1 MISMA
6 FTSYSKVDSHLV
18 LFDWVGLENF
28 KLIFNSGSSIG
39 QSFWSVFGWT
49 IIWAVLATFLNYSTW
64 NSCASILLII
74 RSDTNCG
81 IAIDNM
87 NINLQNDLNL
97 VPFLLISS
105 ATRIPS
111 I

>member
-49 IIWAVLATFLNYSTW
+49 IIWAVLATFLNY
-64 NSCASILLII
+64 ILGIEKELSLSHSGDLYSYYQLQF
-74 RSDTNCG
+74 RSSYH
-81 IAIDNM
+81 
-87 NINLQNDLNL
+87 
-97 VPFLLISS
+97 FL
-105 ATRIPS
+105 
-111 I
+111 